1 MEQEN
6 KDKITYRCDEC
17 GSTNVQIQ
25 AWVRPNQNHQSVS
38 DCEDRE
44 YSWCADCHFG
54 VEVTAYNSVVEPADN
69 WWNDE
74 ATGEDKEVVSGL
86 NDSDFDSEEK
96 YNEACN
102 AIWEQTS
109 DEEKVALWIQIRYR
123 HE

>member
-25 AWVRPNQNHQSVS
+25 AWVRPNQNHQYVS
-38 DCEDRE
+38 DCEDLE
-44 YSWCADCHFG
+44 YSWCDDCHFG

-102 AIWEQTS
+102 AIWEQKS
-109 DEEKVALWIQIRYR
+109 DEEKVAIWIQIRYR